1 MLILSAKLAMSF
13 NGLEILKTQT
23 MAAMVSSGWQ
33 VHCNLV
39 HGIVG
44 FASSFEFRVLSF
56 ELRVHKQRVHVCA
69 RLSRFPA
76 NASGHE
82 RQCPVESIVYL

>member
-23 MAAMVSSGWQ
+23 AMAAMVSSGRS

-44 FASSFEFRVLSF
+44 FASSF

>member
-23 MAAMVSSGWQ
+23 MAAMVSSGRSG
-33 VHCNLV
+33 HCNLV

-44 FASSFEFRVLSF
+44 FASSFECINNGCMSVLDCRGS
-56 ELRVHKQRVHVCA
+56 
-69 RLSRFPA
+69 PPM
-76 NASGHE
+76 
-82 RQCPVESIVYL
+82 PVAMKGNVRWNP